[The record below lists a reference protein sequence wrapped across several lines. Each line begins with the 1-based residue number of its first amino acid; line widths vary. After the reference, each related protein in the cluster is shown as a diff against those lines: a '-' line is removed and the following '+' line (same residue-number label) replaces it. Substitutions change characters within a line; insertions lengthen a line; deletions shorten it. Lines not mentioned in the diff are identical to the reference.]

1 MSSWLRSAVSRAVE
15 AGGRSGV
22 ARAVKG
28 YADAVAH
35 HAGQA
40 VSDILLDRG
49 GTQSFKSFK
58 KTVMRLE
65 EAAVS
70 CHGGER
76 IELLRRWLGALQD
89 IEAELASS
97 DMKDPDVHDSAGEL
111 DPLKPPL
118 TLFVDPDIE
127 GAPMNFRD
135 VFLYSQ
141 ALEDITQSMILEAPS
156 EEEVS
161 LLLEIYGLCLT
172 GGKEVNK
179 AIMNN
184 VQDLAKAFSNY
195 KDEVLVKREEL
206 LEYTRNAISGLKRN
220 ADIMR
225 IDAETL
231 ELWRKLDGK
240 EKSRSQSTEG
250 QDKASEKIAVA
261 NIEAL
266 KEALTEVRFCSRVEE
281 LLLKKKSI
289 APGDSMEIHSQKVD
303 KLKVLSDSLSTSS
316 SKAEQRIMDHRRQKE
331 DALNFRVKKE
341 NEVNAAEK
349 GLLAEITELEKQR
362 DDLEAQLKK
371 VNISI
376 NAAAVRLKTT
386 REERDQFD
394 EANNQIIFSL
404 KTKEDDLSKSIA
416 TCNVEANVVK
426 TWINFLEDTWQLQ
439 SSHNEQKEKKTSDE
453 LERCVRDF
461 LKLTKHHL
469 SAFKEVL
476 SPSIESIQTY
486 VDNLAALNSREETRE
501 HEDDEASEKTN
512 PRKPLE
518 EEYLETEK
526 KIIIAFSIA
535 DHIKK
540 LFYSEHGANSR
551 RDDPEVKSLIDEIEK
566 LREAFESIERPTLS
580 IEDHKSKPLPEERSD
595 LSPSPIQAPVTPKA
609 AHVDS
614 PKSPMK
620 PEQQYQLD
628 PDSEFANLGG
638 DFGKD
643 GKDYSGE
650 EISGWEFDELEEES

>member
-70 CHGGER
+70 CRGGER

-89 IEAELASS
+89 IEAALASS
-97 DMKDPDVHDSAGEL
+97 DTKDPDVHDSAGEL

-206 LEYTRNAISGLKRN
+206 LEYTRNVISGLKRN

-349 GLLAEITELEKQR
+349 VSLL
-362 DDLEAQLKK
+362 DCMH
-371 VNISI
+371 SC
-376 NAAAVRLKTT
+376 
-386 REERDQFD
+386 
-394 EANNQIIFSL
+394 
-404 KTKEDDLSKSIA
+404 KS
-416 TCNVEANVVK
+416 V
-426 TWINFLEDTWQLQ
+426 
-439 SSHNEQKEKKTSDE
+439 
-453 LERCVRDF
+453 
-461 LKLTKHHL
+461 
-469 SAFKEVL
+469 
-476 SPSIESIQTY
+476 
-486 VDNLAALNSREETRE
+486 
-501 HEDDEASEKTN
+501 
-512 PRKPLE
+512 
-518 EEYLETEK
+518 
-526 KIIIAFSIA
+526 
-535 DHIKK
+535 
-540 LFYSEHGANSR
+540 
-551 RDDPEVKSLIDEIEK
+551 
-566 LREAFESIERPTLS
+566 
-580 IEDHKSKPLPEERSD
+580 
-595 LSPSPIQAPVTPKA
+595 
-609 AHVDS
+609 
-614 PKSPMK
+614 
-620 PEQQYQLD
+620 
-628 PDSEFANLGG
+628 
-638 DFGKD
+638 
-643 GKDYSGE
+643 
-650 EISGWEFDELEEES
+650 

>member
-70 CHGGER
+70 CRGGER

-89 IEAELASS
+89 VEAALSSS
-97 DMKDPDVHDSAGEL
+97 DTKDPDVHDSAGEL
-111 DPLKPPL
+111 DLKPPL

-141 ALEDITQSMILEAPS
+141 ALEDITQSMILDAPS

-161 LLLEIYGLCLT
+161 LLLEIYGLCLA

-206 LEYTRNAISGLKRN
+206 LEYTRNVISGLKRN

-266 KEALTEVRFCSRVEE
+266 KEALTEVRFCSRAEE

-349 GLLAEITELEKQR
+349 DCLL
-362 DDLEAQLKK
+362 
-371 VNISI
+371 
-376 NAAAVRLKTT
+376 RLLNW
-386 REERDQFD
+386 R
-394 EANNQIIFSL
+394 S
-404 KTKEDDLSKSIA
+404 KEMILRLS
-416 TCNVEANVVK
+416 
-426 TWINFLEDTWQLQ
+426 
-439 SSHNEQKEKKTSDE
+439 
-453 LERCVRDF
+453 
-461 LKLTKHHL
+461 
-469 SAFKEVL
+469 
-476 SPSIESIQTY
+476 
-486 VDNLAALNSREETRE
+486 
-501 HEDDEASEKTN
+501 
-512 PRKPLE
+512 
-518 EEYLETEK
+518 
-526 KIIIAFSIA
+526 
-535 DHIKK
+535 
-540 LFYSEHGANSR
+540 
-551 RDDPEVKSLIDEIEK
+551 
-566 LREAFESIERPTLS
+566 
-580 IEDHKSKPLPEERSD
+580 
-595 LSPSPIQAPVTPKA
+595 
-609 AHVDS
+609 
-614 PKSPMK
+614 
-620 PEQQYQLD
+620 
-628 PDSEFANLGG
+628 
-638 DFGKD
+638 
-643 GKDYSGE
+643 
-650 EISGWEFDELEEES
+650 